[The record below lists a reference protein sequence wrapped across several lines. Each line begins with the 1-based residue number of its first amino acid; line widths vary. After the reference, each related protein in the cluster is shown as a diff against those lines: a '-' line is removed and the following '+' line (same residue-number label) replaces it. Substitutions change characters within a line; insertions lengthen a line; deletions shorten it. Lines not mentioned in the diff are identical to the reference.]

1 MGVSESTLYKKGDF
15 MNKLKMIVIS
25 IFCVGIL
32 GYGITNLIFIF
43 NSDFVYTYASL
54 FEKIRNIFFA
64 VMMLGLFLLI
74 IIRLV
79 RGKIR

>member
-1 MGVSESTLYKKGDF
+1 MD
-15 MNKLKMIVIS
+15 KLKMIVIS
-25 IFCVGIL
+25 ISCVGIL

-64 VMMLGLFLLI
+64 VMMLGLLLLI
-74 IIRLV
+74 IVRLI
-79 RGKIR
+79 RGKK